1 MQFNV
6 QLTHDRNPPP
16 TRQNWRRLR
25 FASTLNSSGFFP
37 SIRRIFTMNID
48 QTAASDIA
56 TLSFNGQTID
66 LPIIVGTE
74 DEHAIDIAKL
84 RGQTGYITLDEGYR
98 NTGSV
103 RSDITFIDGEAGIL
117 RYRGISIEDV
127 CKHCT
132 FIETALL
139 LIYGELPTED
149 HLNTFREMLNEHQLV
164 HEGVRHALQ
173 GFPPNAHPMAVL
185 SAMINAISCYQ
196 PEVMQMEDEETFEAA
211 AAKLI
216 AKVRTLAA
224 AAYNTFRG
232 TPIMYPRPDLT
243 YCENFLH
250 MMFSVPHNRYP
261 MDEDVVQALNLIL
274 ILHADHEQN
283 CSTST
288 VRMVGS
294 SGANLYASISA
305 GIGALSGPLH
315 GGANVAVI
323 NQLNEIHKSGVD
335 IQAYIDDIKAT
346 KGKLYGFGHGVYK
359 NYDPRARV
367 LKSSAD
373 KVLAKLGVNDP
384 LLAIARKLEEAA
396 LNDEYFTSRKLYPN
410 VDFYSGIIMRA
421 MGIPADMFTVMF
433 AIGRMPGWI
442 ANWKEVR
449 DTKSRIYRPRQV
461 YTGPAERGVTPM
473 KERK

>member
-1 MQFNV
+1 MTTNDAV
-6 QLTHDRNPPP
+6 QADTA
-16 TRQNWRRLR
+16 RLE
-25 FASTLNSSGFFP
+25 
-37 SIRRIFTMNID
+37 
-48 QTAASDIA
+48 
-56 TLSFNGQTID
+56 
-66 LPIIVGTE
+66 LPGHEPLELPVVVGTE
-74 DEHAIDIAKL
+74 DEHSIDISKL
-84 RGQTGYITLDEGYR
+84 RAQTGYITLDEGYR

-103 RSDITFIDGEAGIL
+103 RSQITFIDGEQGIL

-127 CKHCT
+127 CKNCS

-139 LIYGELPTED
+139 LIYGELPGKD
-149 HLNTFREMLNEHQLV
+149 QLARFRSLLTEHQMI
-164 HEGVRHALQ
+164 HEGVHKAFHA
-173 GFPPNAHPMAVL
+173 FPSHGHPMAIL

-196 PEVMQMEDEETFEAA
+196 PEVMDMEDEATFEAS

-216 AKVRTLAA
+216 SKVRTLAA
-224 AAYNTFRG
+224 GAYRTSAG
-232 TPIMYPRPDLT
+232 LPIMYPKPQNS

-250 MMFSVPHNRYP
+250 MMFSKPHDHFE
-261 MDEDVVQALNLIL
+261 MDPDVVQALNLIL

-294 SGANLYASISA
+294 SGANLFAACAA
-305 GIGALSGPLH
+305 GVCALWGPLH

-323 NQLNEIHKSGVD
+323 NQLNDIHKSGVD
-335 IQAYIDDIKAT
+335 VQQYIDDVKAT
-346 KGKLYGFGHGVYK
+346 KGKLFGFGHGVYK
-359 NYDPRARV
+359 NYDPRAKV

-373 KVLAKLGVNDP
+373 KVLAKLGVDDP
-384 LLAIARKLEEAA
+384 LLAIARQLEEAA

-421 MGIPADMFTVMF
+421 MGIPSDMFTVMF

-449 DTKSRIYRPRQV
+449 DQKSRIYRPRQV

-473 KERK
+473 DQRG